1 MKLPNLVEENLEY
14 FGVYSVMA
22 LLNAQTVLD
31 HIQKLAG
38 LESSDDYKE
47 DLWKH
52 PVVECLNPYNH
63 SYNEHPEVVM
73 YVMEKLQSYFPFLKV
88 LGENQR
94 EYKNEKSE
102 TKRLEVNGSDLYD
115 VLGRMFRV
123 LKKYRDM
130 TNHYGTTDAN
140 FEDGSKFLTGI
151 EQPLAIMMNNYY
163 TVALRNAKEKYD
175 YTTQDIAFIQNN
187 RMKNVSTPD
196 GKRKKVNDL
205 NFPLGMLAYNNDTTR
220 HLHLSGAGVAMLC
233 CMFLDKQYVN
243 IFVTRLMKVITPV
256 LQNLYRCRPSSEN
269 TRVVVRTFG
278 VNSIRLPKDRIT
290 MEKDN
295 MAVAM
300 DMLGEV
306 KRCPDELFDVLSAVD
321 ANRFRIISSDHNEVL
336 QKRSTDR
343 FAQLVLQY
351 IDHCECFKD
360 IRFHVN
366 MGKLRYLFNAEK
378 NCIDGNTR
386 VRVLEHQL
394 NGFGRLDEMEERRK
408 TEDLTFADTGI
419 RIRGFEDMKR
429 DDADPKAYPYIVDT
443 RTHYILENNKVE
455 MSFGS
460 DSVMPAIKNDNGKW
474 YVGKEKP
481 TCRISTLELP
491 AMAFHML
498 LLGSEKTEKRI
509 KQVYGQYAKLFAAMR
524 NGELNKGNIADFGIA
539 ECDLPQK
546 VLQSL
551 DGCASGKDVGLFT
564 SKSVEDMR
572 ADTSRRLDRLNA
584 DKKTIGTRDNKM
596 GKRNFRQIRTG
607 VIADFLAKDIVRML
621 PAGASATSKLT
632 GLNYRILQTSI
643 AVYDSVGDNAAKQQ
657 FNQLFESA
665 CLLGSAPNAYHPFL
679 HKVFARQVPENAV
692 EFYERYLTERMDYLD
707 KLYVK
712 LCKGK
717 QISVPFVNPRQH
729 KWQASSQEYLGKVY
743 GQELTVELP
752 RQMFDADIK
761 DCLSKMPQMAG
772 IDFENANVTYLI
784 SEYLKRVLN
793 DDFQNFYSW
802 KRNYRYVD
810 MLKNVRDKNGTL
822 ETLFTTTE
830 ERETLWKD
838 RADRI
843 VRYRE
848 SEKKRNVANRRGA
861 DNQEDIDSRLDRI
874 VSRERVEYQKNEK
887 VLRCYKVQDALL
899 FMIAKNILTE
909 QADFDAAQ
917 FKLKEIMPDA
927 DKGILSQIMPMTFTF
942 TRGGHQYTI
951 TSEGMKLK
959 NYGDFFALAN
969 DKRLETL
976 MQLAGTDV
984 VDKDKLT
991 EELSCYNNCRPQV
1004 VKLVLNL
1011 EKWAFDRFPELK
1023 ERRNSGEDIGFYKIM
1038 ELLCSENKMGKQ
1050 QSYVLRK
1057 IRNAFEH
1064 NSYPEQGIIEVT
1076 TIPEIAR
1083 DMEII
1088 FGKYAVLS

>member
-1 MKLPNLVEENLEY
+1 MELPKLVAENQEY

-31 HIQKLAG
+31 HIQLLAG
-38 LESSDDYKE
+38 LESSDAYKEKAE

-52 PVVECLNPYNH
+52 PVVECLNPYSNG
-63 SYNEHPEVVM
+63 YNDHPEVVM
-73 YVMEKLQSYFPFLKV
+73 YVMEKLQTYFPFLKV

-102 TKRLEVNGSDLYD
+102 TKRLEVNSSDLYD

-175 YTTQDIAFIQNN
+175 YTTQDVAFIQNN
-187 RMKNVSTPD
+187 RMKNVTTPD

-205 NFPLGMLAYNNDTTR
+205 NFPLGMLSYNNDATR
-220 HLHLSGAGVAMLC
+220 RFHLSGAGVAMLC
-233 CMFLDKQYVN
+233 CMFLDKQYIN
-243 IFVTRLMKVITPV
+243 IFVTRLMKVITPI
-256 LQNLYRCRPSSEN
+256 LQKQYRCRPSSEN

-306 KRCPDELFDVLSAVD
+306 KRCPDELFNTLSSVD
-321 ANRFRIISSDHNEVL
+321 AGRFRIISSDHNEVL

-343 FAQLVLQY
+343 FTQLMLQY
-351 IDHCECFKD
+351 IDHCECFND

-378 NCIDGNTR
+378 NCIDGKTR

-394 NGFGRLDEMEERRK
+394 NGFGRLDDMEEKRK
-408 TEDLTFADTGI
+408 TDERTFADTGI
-419 RIRGFEDMKR
+419 RIRDFEDMKR
-429 DDADPKAYPYIVDT
+429 DDADPSAYPYIVDT

-460 DSVMPAIKNDNGKW
+460 DSVMPVIKNDNGKW
-474 YVGKEKP
+474 YVNKQMP

-491 AMAFHML
+491 AMAFHIL
-498 LLGSEKTEKRI
+498 LFGGKKTEERI
-509 KQVYGQYAKLFAAMR
+509 KEVYGQYAELFAAMR
-524 NGELNKGNIADFGIA
+524 NGELNKDNIADFGIA

-551 DGCASGKDVGLFT
+551 DGCAPGKDAGLFI
-564 SKSVEDMR
+564 SKAIEELR
-572 ADTSRRLDRLNA
+572 ADTSRRLERLYA
-584 DKKTIGTRDNKM
+584 DKKAIGTKDNKM

-621 PAGASATSKLT
+621 PTATSAASKLT
-632 GLNYRILQTSI
+632 GLNYRIMQTSI
-643 AVYDSVGDNAAKQQ
+643 AVYDSAGDNDAKRQ
-657 FNQLFESA
+657 FKQLFERA
-665 CLLGSAPNAYHPFL
+665 CLLGSDPNTCHPFL
-679 HKVFARQVPENAV
+679 HKVFARQIPENAV
-692 EFYERYLTERMDYLD
+692 EFYERYLVERMDYLD
-707 KLYVK
+707 KQYLK

-717 QISVPFVNPRQH
+717 QISVPFVNPRQQ
-729 KWQASSQEYLGKVY
+729 KWQSSSQEYLGRVY
-743 GQELTVELP
+743 GQNLTVELP

-761 DCLSKMPQMAG
+761 ACLSMMPQMAD
-772 IDFENANVTYLI
+772 IDFGNANVTYLI
-784 SEYLKRVLN
+784 AEYLKRVLN

-802 KRNYRYVD
+802 KRNYRYID
-810 MLKNVRDKNGTL
+810 MLKNIRDRKDALGAV
-822 ETLFTTTE
+822 FTTTE
-830 ERETLWKD
+830 EREALWKKRD
-838 RADRI
+838 ECI
-843 VRYRE
+843 VGYRE
-848 SEKKRNVANRRGA
+848 SERKRNS
-861 DNQEDIDSRLDRI
+861 DIEDIESVLDRR
-874 VSRERVEYQKNEK
+874 VSAERVKYQKNEK
-887 VLRCYKVQDALL
+887 VLRRYKVQDALL
-899 FMIAKNILTE
+899 FMMAKNILTE
-909 QADFDAAQ
+909 QADFDAEQ

-942 TRGGHQYTI
+942 TKGGRQYTI

-959 NYGDFFALAN
+959 NYGDFFVLAN
-969 DKRLETL
+969 DKRIEALMELIET
-976 MQLAGTDV
+976 DS
-984 VDKDKLT
+984 VDKDALT
-991 EELSCYNNCRPQV
+991 EELGHYNNCRPKV
-1004 VKLVLNL
+1004 VKLVLDL
-1011 EKWAFDRFPELK
+1011 EKWAFERYPELK
-1023 ERRNSGEDIGFYKIM
+1023 ARRKSGEDIGFYKIM
-1038 ELLCSENKMGKQ
+1038 ELLCSENKMNRQ
-1050 QSYVLRK
+1050 QSYILRK

-1064 NSYPEQGIIEVT
+1064 NVYPEKGVVEIT

-1088 FGKYAVLS
+1088 FGKYAVLP